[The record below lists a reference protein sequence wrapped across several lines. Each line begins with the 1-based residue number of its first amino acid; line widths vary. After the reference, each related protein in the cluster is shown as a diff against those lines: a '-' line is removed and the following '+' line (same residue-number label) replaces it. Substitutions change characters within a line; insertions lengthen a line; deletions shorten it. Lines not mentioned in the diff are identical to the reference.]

1 MPGVAGQI
9 SFRPILVPCR
19 TSRRVVEEAVVAVT
33 LGDLAS
39 LAVACWHVLVQSV
52 TTPSGLMVIA
62 ALVLA
67 GTIVAAIVRCARIAS
82 AVASSSVPARSMTRR
97 MDCRAAV
104 AQRQFDPDA
113 AGRARPRAP
122 GAVPAAA

>member
-1 MPGVAGQI
+1 LPDQRLI
-9 SFRPILVPCR
+9 I
-19 TSRRVVEEAVVAVT
+19 EEAVVAVT
-33 LGDLAS
+33 LGELAS
-39 LAVACWHVLVQSV
+39 LAVACWHVLVHSV

-62 ALVLA
+62 AFVLA
-67 GTIVAAIVRCARIAS
+67 GTIVAAIVRCARMAS
-82 AVASSSVPARSMTRR
+82 AVGSNSLPVRSMTRR
-97 MDCRAAV
+97 MDYRAAL